1 MRKLVV
7 VMLTVGSL
15 LLLEAPAWAP
25 HLYRL
30 SSTSGGK
37 SGGKRWFSGETD
49 CTDTVKVN
57 FTDGRVG
64 TAPKG
69 AVNSTTKQ
77 RTIRVSTTD
86 TGSNRRPNIEAAYCG
101 GVLMT
106 LPMTG
111 VSALHK
117 LAFAALLL
125 VAGVVLII
133 LGRSPTRTGPGRRQA
148 GAGPG

>member
-15 LLLEAPAWAP
+15 LLLEAPALAQ
-25 HLYRL
+25 HLYNI
-30 SSTSGGK
+30 SSKSGGRSGGK
-37 SGGKRWFSGETD
+37 IWFSGETD
-49 CTDTVKVN
+49 CPGVVKVY
-57 FTDGRVG
+57 FVDGRVG

-77 RTIRVSTTD
+77 RTIKVSTT
-86 TGSNRRPNIEAAYCG
+86 GSTTRSDISSATCN
-101 GVLMT
+101 GVPMT

-125 VAGVVLII
+125 VAGVVLLV
-133 LGRSPTRTGPGRRQA
+133 LGRSPTRPGPERRQA
-148 GAGPG
+148 GAGPS